1 MLAFFFLYLA
11 RFSEAFLSLK
21 QRRWLGRGLFA
32 GLFIV
37 DNLIQACVALPAG
50 RYADKISRRLM
61 LGVGII
67 LMIAAQ
73 AVLSYASSI
82 SGVVFGIILVGLH
95 MGATQGFIK
104 ALIAQATPP
113 ELRGTAFSSFLSL
126 AVLPFSWPTPL
137 LVECHSF
144 LA

>member
-1 MLAFFFLYLA
+1 
-11 RFSEAFLSLK
+11 
-21 QRRWLGRGLFA
+21 
-32 GLFIV
+32 
-37 DNLIQACVALPAG
+37 
-50 RYADKISRRLM
+50 M

-95 MGATQGFIK
+95 MGATQGLIK

-137 LVECHSF
+137 LVVECHSF
-144 LA
+144 WLRRDLSRWRPFFAYIRCNFYICVFQAKQVIPRTGAFSNSQGLSHEIS